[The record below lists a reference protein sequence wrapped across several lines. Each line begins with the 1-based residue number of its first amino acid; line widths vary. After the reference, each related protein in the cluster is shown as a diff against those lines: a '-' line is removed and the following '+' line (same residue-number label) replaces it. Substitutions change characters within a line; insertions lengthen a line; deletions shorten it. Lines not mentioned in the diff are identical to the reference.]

1 MTLPDW
7 MTKELVE
14 NTLVDYFQNKS
25 VHVVDMVSKFAV
37 PIGDNFCSD
46 LFRLTVSYKSSAINN
61 TETISLIAKVKP
73 ETGAKQMLTNE
84 IPVFEKESE
93 MFNVTLKKLHQLL
106 GAKCLSAEC
115 LQAEVGTHGWLILQ
129 DLAPLGYTMA
139 DRKAGLDMN
148 HCLMVLNKVAK
159 MHASS
164 AVLYEKEPNSMT
176 NYDKGIYT
184 NQLGN
189 PIASH
194 FCNSGIQSLAL
205 AVDKWQG
212 FTQYSSKLT
221 AIAEHIFEKVVKGSE
236 RRAGFNVLNHG
247 DLWVNNILFK
257 YDSNGDP
264 VDCKFV
270 DFQFSVYTSP
280 AIDLQYFIYT
290 SVKQEI
296 ERTQLNRL
304 LDCYYEELVKQLKK
318 LNYPKEKIPTLEWIR
333 KDFSDRSLYGFAAA
347 FTVLPIVKAPPRKD
361 ATFDEIF
368 KSDNE
373 DADYYYAELVKQLKK
388 LNYPEE
394 KIPTLEW
401 IRKDFFDRSL
411 YGFVSAITVLPIAKA
426 PPRKDA
432 TFDEILNADDGDA
445 SFRQASYNEPDFRSM
460 MEKLLPHF
468 ENLGLLNN

>member
-1 MTLPDW
+1 
-7 MTKELVE
+7 
-14 NTLVDYFQNKS
+14 
-25 VHVVDMVSKFAV
+25 MVSKFAV

-46 LFRLTVSYKSSAINN
+46 LFRITVSYKSSAINT

-73 ETGAKQMLTNE
+73 ETGE
-84 IPVFEKESE
+84 
-93 MFNVTLKKLHQLL
+93 
-106 GAKCLSAEC
+106 KCLAAEC

-129 DLAPLGYTMA
+129 DLAPLGYTTA
-139 DRKAGLDMN
+139 DRKAGLNMD

-164 AVLYEKEPNSMT
+164 AVLYEKEPNAMA
-176 NYDKGIYT
+176 NYDRGMYT
-184 NQLGN
+184 KRLGDW
-189 PIASH
+189 IATH
-194 FCNSGIQSLAL
+194 FCNSGIKSLAL
-205 AVDKWQG
+205 AVDKWEG

-221 AIAEHIFEKVVKGSE
+221 AIGEHIFEKVVKVAE

-247 DLWVNNILFK
+247 DLWISNLLFK

-264 VDCKFV
+264 IDCKFV

-290 SVKQEI
+290 SVKQDFVP
-296 ERTQLNRL
+296 TQLSRL
-304 LDCYYEELVKQLKK
+304 L
-318 LNYPKEKIPTLEWIR
+318 
-333 KDFSDRSLYGFAAA
+333 
-347 FTVLPIVKAPPRKD
+347 
-361 ATFDEIF
+361 
-368 KSDNE
+368 
-373 DADYYYAELVKQLKK
+373 DYYYAELVKQLKK

-394 KIPTLEW
+394 KIPTREW